1 MENTN
6 QNKKLKQNELNPK
19 KRKEMTQRSDSH
31 AFPGKLLTIQHK
43 GVVVQC
49 DTCTKKNHYN
59 CVISTNLN
67 LKQKKKF
74 SIKTQLNALFRYLI
88 FNRD

>member
-19 KRKEMTQRSDSH
+19 KRKEMTKRSDSH
-31 AFPGKLLTIQHK
+31 AFPGKLLTVQHK

-49 DTCTKKNHYN
+49 DTCKKNHITTVSYQQ
-59 CVISTNLN
+59 T
-67 LKQKKKF
+67 
-74 SIKTQLNALFRYLI
+74 
-88 FNRD
+88 